1 MYKDSVIVFKNKG
14 QIVPEDFWDKALPM
28 YGKAASVALIEKDLI
43 VFPFEEGEIN
53 LENMQGLCEAH
64 KDKAL
69 MFFMADYETGFQ
81 KDSLQPFVLISNKD
95 NKPVLTVTM
104 QGAFNQYEQPKGS
117 HSNSFYAAQEF
128 LIPELLDYYE
138 GKCNNKI
145 DSLMQLIREDKRLR
159 TKLEGLLSPS
169 GILCFLANTGETVT
183 IQNNRNVANFD
194 FGWSTNSCGYARK
207 QEEPPKVEDKKQGI
221 LDRIKSAAGIS
232 KPAAS
237 TPPVPTPKEEEVKG
251 APGASPTEEEKPVE
265 REHITREVKLPD
277 RAMAKNEKKDFWRG
291 QLGFLPPDYLKVK
304 TFQVRYYK
312 DKGVAVGEN
321 GQELIK
327 GKSKFLDKLRNEFM
341 GSTSSTDT
349 SGKDVSPHHISA
361 PETKAPS
368 ATEVAAATGAAT
380 AETSYPSSGTISVLS
395 DLQRENFQT
404 DFIEAGHLK
413 KTLDQH
419 SQLITNPEKLKTELG
434 KIKNFTDETG
444 WTLEQVFAMNRD
456 AMVKMAEAS
465 PEHLALLCLQLM
477 QMTPEFKQYVAKI
490 QAPTPV
496 VKKEETAETKP
507 SVPKSGL
514 DARPQRQRLSA

>member
-14 QIVPEDFWDKALPM
+14 QIVPEDFWNRALPL
-28 YGKAASVALIEKDLI
+28 YGKAASVALIEKDLL
-43 VFPFEEGEIN
+43 VFPFEKEEIN
-53 LENMQGLCEAH
+53 LENVQGLCEAH

-69 MFFMADYETGFQ
+69 MFFLADFEDGYQ

-104 QGAFNQYEQPKGS
+104 QGTFNQYEQPKGS

-138 GKCNNKI
+138 GKCSNKI
-145 DSLMQLIREDKRLR
+145 DSLMQLLREDKRLR

-194 FGWSTNSCGYARK
+194 FGWSTNSCGYAGK
-207 QEEPPKVEDKKQGI
+207 QEEPPKVEDKKQGF
-221 LDRIKSAAGIS
+221 LDRIKSATGIS
-232 KPAAS
+232 KAS
-237 TPPVPTPKEEEVKG
+237 ESPPPVPKETPKEEEVKG
-251 APGASPTEEEKPVE
+251 APGAPPTEEEKTTE
-265 REHITREVKLPD
+265 REHVTRVVSLPD
-277 RAMAKNEKKDFWRG
+277 RALAKNEKKDFWRA

-304 TFQVRYYK
+304 SFQVRYYK

-321 GQELIK
+321 GQELLQ
-327 GKSKFLDKLRNEFM
+327 GKSRFLEKLRNEFM
-341 GSTSSTDT
+341 ADTAGNAAGS
-349 SGKDVSPHHISA
+349 KDVSPHHIPA
-361 PETKAPS
+361 PEAKAPS

-380 AETSYPSSGTISVLS
+380 AETAYPSSGTLSVLS

-419 SQLITNPEKLKTELG
+419 SQLITNPEKMRTELA

-444 WTLEQVFAMNRD
+444 WTIEQVFALNRD
-456 AMVKMAEAS
+456 AMIKIAEAS

-477 QMTPEFKQYVAKI
+477 QMTPEFKQYIASI
-490 QAPTPV
+490 QTPP
-496 VKKEETAETKP
+496 KKEEAATKP
-507 SVPKSGL
+507 SVPKAGL
-514 DARPQRQRLSA
+514 EQTRPQRQKLSA